1 MRVDYSIGKYTPDMD
16 KFGSVA
22 DRMYMKLG
30 SKFSK
35 LKLLQSQ
42 EPVLKGSSV

>member
-1 MRVDYSIGKYTPDMD
+1 MIVDNSAGKGTFGMD

>member
-1 MRVDYSIGKYTPDMD
+1 MRIDNSAGKGTSGMN

-30 SKFSK
+30 SK
-35 LKLLQSQ
+35 LLRGYKEAS
-42 EPVLKGSSV
+42 

>member
-1 MRVDYSIGKYTPDMD
+1 MD

-30 SKFSK
+30 SK
-35 LKLLQSQ
+35 LLRGYKEASLLFEHQDLA
-42 EPVLKGSSV
+42 P